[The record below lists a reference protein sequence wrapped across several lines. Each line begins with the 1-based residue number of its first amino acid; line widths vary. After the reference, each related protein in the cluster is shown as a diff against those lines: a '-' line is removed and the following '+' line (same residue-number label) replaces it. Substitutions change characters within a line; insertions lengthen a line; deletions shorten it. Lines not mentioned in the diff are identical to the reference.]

1 VASILAAYGV
11 HDIIV
16 FSDAAHNPAVA
27 DILCAVTD
35 VLAAVAGI
43 PAIAGVT
50 AIAVLQHS

>member
-11 HDIIV
+11 HDITV

-27 DILCAVTD
+27 DILGAVTD

-43 PAIAGVT
+43 PAIAGVP
-50 AIAVLQHS
+50 AIAVLQHP